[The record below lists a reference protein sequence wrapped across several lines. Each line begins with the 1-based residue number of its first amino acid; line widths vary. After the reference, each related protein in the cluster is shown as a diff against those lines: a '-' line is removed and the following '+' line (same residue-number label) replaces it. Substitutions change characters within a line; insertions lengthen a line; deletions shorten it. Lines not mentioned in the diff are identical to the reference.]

1 MDERTQWIRE
11 TQESDG
17 SVRWHE
23 GTLSWLVRCM
33 EALHGFA
40 NVRTSNGGKCVD
52 VPGAQFAVLPKCPAC
67 YSEMTKPAKRRRRR
81 SPLREPI
88 QRFVQTVVE
97 GDSNE

>member
-1 MDERTQWIRE
+1 MFSERMQWIRE

-23 GTLSWLVRCM
+23 GTLSWLIRCM

-52 VPGAQFAVLPKCPAC
+52 VPGAQFAVIPKCPAC
-67 YSEMTKPAKRRRRR
+67 YLEMTETAKRRRRR
-81 SPLREPI
+81 LRRTRRP
-88 QRFVQTVVE
+88 VLATSE
-97 GDSNE
+97 GESNE